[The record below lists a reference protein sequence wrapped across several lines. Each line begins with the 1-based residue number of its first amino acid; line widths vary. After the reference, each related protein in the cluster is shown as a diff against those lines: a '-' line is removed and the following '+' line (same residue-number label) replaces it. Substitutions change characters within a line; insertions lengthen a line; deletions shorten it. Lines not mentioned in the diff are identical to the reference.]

1 MSDLTRLQW
10 QCRRGSLEL
19 DLLVQRYIT
28 THNVLNDKP
37 AQARLTELL
46 KLEDDELFALLMR
59 EFLIE
64 T

>member
-19 DLLVQRYIT
+19 DLLVQRYIAR
-28 THNVLNDKP
+28 HNVLNDKP

-46 KLEDDELFALLMR
+46 KLEDDELFALLMG
-59 EFLIE
+59 EFLTE

>member
-19 DLLVQRYIT
+19 DLLVQRYIA
-28 THNVLNDKP
+28 THNVLNDNT

-46 KLEDDELFALLMR
+46 TLEDDELFALLMA
-59 EFLIE
+59 EFL
-64 T
+64 

>member
-1 MSDLTRLQW
+1 MSELTKLVW

-28 THNVLNDKP
+28 THNVLNDNA

-46 KLEDDELFALLMR
+46 TRDDAELFAILMA
-59 EFLIE
+59 EFSNV
-64 T
+64 